1 MELKHILQAR
11 QSIRKFKDADI
22 PEAHLRELIQAAG
35 TAPSGKNMQ
44 NWHFVAIKQEVAK
57 RSIREIIENKNEEI
71 ALKMD
76 AVDPDKAQRFR
87 KFAKNFTLF
96 AAEAPVLIL
105 VFAENYIPSGYR
117 EYQLVDAPQEVLE
130 DLLYHRNPGMQNIGA
145 ALQTLSLKAVDM
157 GYGTCWL
164 TSANYAGKEIE
175 AWAKEEE
182 IFSREG
188 YFMVAMMAL
197 GVPEEGA
204 KSPGRKPLEEIYTYI
219 K

>member
-1 MELKHILQAR
+1 MELKHILQTR

-57 RSIREIIENKNEEI
+57 RSIREIIEKKNEEI

-76 AVDPDKAQRFR
+76 AVDSEKAQRFR

-117 EYQLVDAPQEVLE
+117 EYQLVDAPPEVLE

-145 ALQTLSLKAVDM
+145 ALQTLTLKAVDM

-175 AWAKEEE
+175 AWAKKEE

>member
-1 MELKHILQAR
+1 MELNQLLQTR
-11 QSIRKFKDADI
+11 QSIRKFKDLDI
-22 PEAHLRELIQAAG
+22 PEARLRELIQAAG

-44 NWHFVAIKQEVAK
+44 NWHFVVIQQEVAK

-71 ALKMD
+71 ARKMD
-76 AVDPDKAQRFR
+76 AVDPEKAQRFR
-87 KFAKNFTLF
+87 KFTKNFTLF
-96 AAEAPVLIL
+96 ATEAPVLIL

-145 ALQTLSLKAVDM
+145 ALQTLTLKAVDM

-164 TSANYAGKEIE
+164 TSGNYAGKEIE

-182 IFSREG
+182 IFFREG
-188 YFMVAMMAL
+188 YFLVAMMAL

>member
-1 MELKHILQAR
+1 MELNQLLQTR
-11 QSIRKFKDADI
+11 QSIRKFKDVDI

-35 TAPSGKNMQ
+35 TAPSGKNIQ
-44 NWHFVAIKQEVAK
+44 NWHFVAIQQEASKTSVKQ
-57 RSIREIIENKNEEI
+57 IIEKKNNEI
-71 ALKMD
+71 ARKMGD
-76 AVDPDKAQRFR
+76 VDPSKGLRFR
-87 KFAKNFTLF
+87 KFLKHFTLF
-96 AAEAPVLIL
+96 ATEAPVLIL
-105 VFAENYIPSGYR
+105 VFAENYYPSGYK

-145 ALQTLSLKAVDM
+145 ALQTLTLKAVDM

-164 TSANYAGKEIE
+164 TSGNYAGKEIE

-182 IFSREG
+182 IFFQEG
-188 YFMVAMMAL
+188 YFLVAMMAL